1 MVYGQVIVLIKRILL
16 TAFLLVGFL
25 VLPVCAGEK
34 PPISAVSAVLY
45 DPLSGTVLYEK
56 NANTRR
62 GMASTTKIMTAIIAL
77 EQYVLEQTVEIKRE
91 WCGIEGSSMYLKAGE
106 RLEVSDLLYGLLLA
120 SGNDAATALAGLDPE
135 GAESFVAKMNRKAIE
150 LGLTDTHFENPSG
163 LDGENHYTTALELAK
178 LTAYAMEQPDFATIV
193 ATKSITVAGR
203 TLNNHNRL
211 LREIDA
217 CGVKTGFTKACG
229 RCLVS
234 AKEQNGRM
242 LICVTLN
249 DPDDWKDH
257 KALYEYGF
265 SRYQPYDLVG
275 AGDCGSVPLIASTK
289 TNSRLYCNESATF
302 WLTEEEYANIRVAL
316 CGPRFW
322 YGATRAGD
330 PYGTLQI
337 RLNREVLWETPL
349 YFADQSD
356 ELHYEPGLWERFL
369 TLLFRRREH

>member
-1 MVYGQVIVLIKRILL
+1 MVYGQVIVLIKRTLL
-16 TAFLLVGFL
+16 TVFLLVGFL
-25 VLPVCAGEK
+25 ILPVCAGEK
-34 PPISAVSAVLY
+34 PPISAASAVLY

-56 NANTRR
+56 NADSRC

-77 EQYVLEQTVEIKRE
+77 EQYDPTQTVEIQRE

-106 RLEVSDLLYGLLLA
+106 RLAVSDLLYGLLLA
-120 SGNDAATALAGLDPE
+120 SGNDAATALAGLDHDGPE
-135 GAESFVAKMNRKAIE
+135 AFVEKMNRKATE
-150 LGLTDTHFENPSG
+150 LGLNDTHFENPSG
-163 LDGENHYTTALELAK
+163 LDGESHHTTALELAK
-178 LTAYAMEQPDFATIV
+178 LTAYAMEQPDFSAIV

-211 LREIDA
+211 LQEIDA

-234 AKEQNGRM
+234 AKERNGRI

-265 SRYQPYDLVG
+265 SRYQSYDLVG

-289 TNSRLYCNESATF
+289 TRSRLYCNESVSF
-302 WLTEEEYANIRVAL
+302 WLTEEEYADTRVAL

-322 YGATRAGD
+322 YGATRAGE
-330 PYGTLQI
+330 PYGSLQI
-337 RLNREVLWETPL
+337 RLDREVLWETPV
-349 YFADQSD
+349 YFADQSEEIPYD
-356 ELHYEPGLWERFL
+356 PGLWKQFL

>member
-1 MVYGQVIVLIKRILL
+1 MVYGQVIVLIKRTFLTLL
-16 TAFLLVGFL
+16 FVVGFF
-25 VLPVCAGEK
+25 VMPVWAGEK
-34 PPISAVSAVLY
+34 PPISAASAVLY
-45 DPLSGTVLYEK
+45 DPLSGVVLYEK
-56 NANTRR
+56 NADSRR

-77 EQYVLEQTVEIKRE
+77 EQYDPTQIVEIQRE

-106 RLEVSDLLYGLLLA
+106 RLAVSDLLYGLLLA
-120 SGNDAATALAGLDPE
+120 SGNDAATALAGLDPDGPE
-135 GAESFVAKMNRKAIE
+135 AFVEKMNRKATE
-150 LGLTDTHFENPSG
+150 LGLNDTHFENPSG
-163 LDGENHYTTALELAK
+163 LDGESHYTTALELAK
-178 LTAYAMEQPDFATIV
+178 LTAYAMELPDFAAIV
-193 ATKSITVAGR
+193 AAKSVTVAGR

-257 KALYEYGF
+257 KVLYEYGF
-265 SRYQPYDLVG
+265 SCYQSYDLVG
-275 AGDCGSVPLIASTK
+275 AGDCGSMPLINSTK
-289 TNSRLYCNESATF
+289 TRSRLYCNESVSF
-302 WLTEEEYANIRVAL
+302 WLTEEEYGNIRVVL

-337 RLNREVLWETPL
+337 RLDREVLWETPV
-349 YFADQSD
+349 YFADNSE
-356 ELHYEPGLWERFL
+356 ELPYEPGLLERFL
-369 TLLFRRREH
+369 TILFRRREH